1 MILIDFERVCR
12 YNINMILEKRLEI
25 ILDTLE
31 KEEAV
36 SNKILMDK
44 LSVSESTL
52 RRDLSYLQDMGKI
65 TRVHGGAVL
74 NNIAASEINFTD
86 NQKTKQN
93 EKAIIGK
100 KAANLIKD
108 AKFIYLD
115 AGSTCHEMIKYLSPG
130 KDLIVVT
137 NGLMHVDDLIFKN
150 ISTIL
155 LEGKIKPSTKV
166 TTGIKTLDSI
176 SKYNF
181 DLAFIGANGYDE
193 LAFYTADENE
203 AVVKAKAI
211 ENSTRAYI
219 LADKSKENIKY
230 YQTIATRDEIK
241 LITEEE

>member
-1 MILIDFERVCR
+1 
-12 YNINMILEKRLEI
+12 MILEKRLEI

-100 KAANLIKD
+100 KAAKLIKD

-115 AGSTCHEMIKYLSPG
+115 AGSTCHALIKYLSPG
-130 KDLIVVT
+130 KDVIVVT
-137 NGLMHVDDLIFKN
+137 NGLMHVDDLISKN

-166 TTGIKTLDSI
+166 TTGIKTLDAI

-181 DLAFIGANGYDE
+181 DLAFIGANGFDE
-193 LAFYTADENE
+193 RGFYTADPNE

>member
-1 MILIDFERVCR
+1 
-12 YNINMILEKRLEI
+12 MILEKRLEI

-36 SNKILMDK
+36 SNKILTDK
-44 LSVSESTL
+44 LKVSESTL

-86 NQKTKQN
+86 NQKRQLK
-93 EKAIIGK
+93 EKSIIGK
-100 KAANLIKD
+100 KACGLIKD

-115 AGSTCHEMIKYLSPG
+115 AGSTCHEVIKFLNNSR
-130 KDLIVVT
+130 DITIVT
-137 NGLMHVDDLIFKN
+137 NGLMHVDDLIKKN
-150 ISTIL
+150 IKTVL
-155 LEGKIKPSTKV
+155 LEGEIKPSTKV
-166 TTGIKTLDSI
+166 TTGIRTLESI

-181 DLAFIGANGYDE
+181 DLAFIGANGFDAKAY
-193 LAFYTADENE
+193 YTADPNE
-203 AVVKAKAI
+203 AVVKSKAI

-219 LADKSKENIKY
+219 LADRSKENVKY
-230 YQTIATRDEIK
+230 FQTIATRDEIK

>member
-1 MILIDFERVCR
+1 
-12 YNINMILEKRLEI
+12 MILEKRLEI

-100 KAANLIKD
+100 KAAKLIKD

-115 AGSTCHEMIKYLSPG
+115 AGSTCHALRKYLSPG
-130 KDLIVVT
+130 KDVTVVT
-137 NGLMHVDDLIFKN
+137 NGLMHVDDLISKN

-166 TTGIKTLDSI
+166 TAGIKTLDSI

-181 DLAFIGANGYDE
+181 DLAFIGANGFDE
-193 LAFYTADENE
+193 IGFYTADPNE

>member
-1 MILIDFERVCR
+1 
-12 YNINMILEKRLEI
+12 MILEKRLEI

-36 SNKILMDK
+36 SNKILTDK
-44 LSVSESTL
+44 LKISESTL

-86 NQKTKQN
+86 NQKRQLK
-93 EKAIIGK
+93 EKSIIGK
-100 KAANLIKD
+100 KACGLIKD

-115 AGSTCHEMIKYLSPG
+115 AGSTCHEVIKFLNNSR
-130 KDLIVVT
+130 DITIVT
-137 NGLMHVDDLIFKN
+137 NGLMHVDDLIKKN
-150 ISTIL
+150 IKAVL
-155 LEGKIKPSTKV
+155 LEGEIKPSTKV
-166 TTGIKTLDSI
+166 TTGIRTLESI

-181 DLAFIGANGYDE
+181 DLAFIGANGFDAKAY
-193 LAFYTADENE
+193 YTADPNE
-203 AVVKAKAI
+203 AVVKSKAI

-219 LADKSKENIKY
+219 LADRSKENVKY
-230 YQTIATRDEIK
+230 FQTIATRDEIK

>member
-1 MILIDFERVCR
+1 
-12 YNINMILEKRLEI
+12 MILEKRLEI

-31 KEEAV
+31 REEAV

-100 KAANLIKD
+100 KAAKLIKD

-115 AGSTCHEMIKYLSPG
+115 AGSTCHALIKYLSPG
-130 KDLIVVT
+130 KDVTVVT
-137 NGLMHVDDLIFKN
+137 NGLMHVDDLISKN

-166 TTGIKTLDSI
+166 TTGIKTLDAI

-181 DLAFIGANGYDE
+181 DLAFIGANGFDE
-193 LAFYTADENE
+193 RGFYTADPNE

>member
-1 MILIDFERVCR
+1 
-12 YNINMILEKRLEI
+12 MILEKRLEI

-31 KEEAV
+31 REEAV

-100 KAANLIKD
+100 KAAKLIKD

-115 AGSTCHEMIKYLSPG
+115 AGSTCHALIKYLSPG
-130 KDLIVVT
+130 KDVTVVT
-137 NGLMHVDDLIFKN
+137 NGLMHVDDLISKN

-155 LEGKIKPSTKV
+155 LEGKIKSSTKV

-181 DLAFIGANGYDE
+181 DLAFIGANGFDE
-193 LAFYTADENE
+193 RGFYTADPNE

>member
-1 MILIDFERVCR
+1 
-12 YNINMILEKRLEI
+12 MILEKRLEI

-36 SNKILMDK
+36 SNKILIDK

-74 NNIAASEINFTD
+74 NNIAAIEINFTD

-100 KAANLIKD
+100 KAAKLIKD

-115 AGSTCHEMIKYLSPG
+115 AGSTCHALIKYLSPG
-130 KDLIVVT
+130 KDVTVVT
-137 NGLMHVDDLIFKN
+137 NGLMHVDDLISKN

-166 TTGIKTLDSI
+166 TTGIKTLDAI

-181 DLAFIGANGYDE
+181 DLAFIGANGFDE
-193 LAFYTADENE
+193 RGFYTADPNE

-211 ENSTRAYI
+211 ENSTRSYI

>member
-1 MILIDFERVCR
+1 
-12 YNINMILEKRLEI
+12 MILEKRLEI

-100 KAANLIKD
+100 KAAKLIKD

-115 AGSTCHEMIKYLSPG
+115 AGSTCHSLIKYLSPG
-130 KDLIVVT
+130 KDLTFVT
-137 NGLMHVDDLIFKN
+137 NGLMHVDDLIYKN

-166 TTGIKTLDSI
+166 TTGIKTLDAI

-181 DLAFIGANGYDE
+181 DLAFIGANGFDE
-193 LAFYTADENE
+193 RGFYTADPNE